1 MTDDKTAA
9 SPTSELI
16 GMADIAQMAGQSRAT
31 VGNWKRRHPD
41 DFPKQ
46 RGSSPR
52 GPLYDA
58 AEVVTWLASQTHPSA
73 ENSDVATA
81 AFEMADAMRADVP
94 MQEQLPL
101 ILALLSA
108 GRGLVPGSRL
118 SYLDLVDALAHV
130 LDLAKEDV
138 RALSALNVADRH
150 AERLVALANRID
162 PPPTLDDIT
171 VLLDRFR
178 LGFGVHDTP
187 RGIAKLMA
195 ALAGP
200 GHSFYDPC
208 LGFGTLLAACSREGG
223 TSQRQVLA
231 GQEVSPVVALCA
243 RLVFRMLGIPVDII
257 VADSLARDVRPGTTY
272 ERVVADLPMGQ
283 RLLPETLSREDP
295 RWTFEDPGAT
305 GASPAWI
312 QECLHHLAPS
322 GRAVLVVTPSALFA
336 QARAGRLRQRLIR
349 ADLLDAVLALPPG
362 LLTHTPVALALL
374 IFRRDRPRHGSG
386 TPGPVLIGE
395 IPSTGGGRARALD
408 EASASAFA
416 AGYRA
421 WSDGAEDVPAFSR
434 AVTFSELAENEFVL
448 QPRRHVATAIGDAMP
463 DLPELGKR
471 LANALKAAQGAEVFI
486 ADYLKGAR

>member
-9 SPTSELI
+9 SPASDLI
-16 GMADIAQMAGQSRAT
+16 GMADIAQMAGQRRAT
-31 VGNWKRRHPD
+31 VGNWKRRYPD

-58 AEVVTWLASQTHPSA
+58 AEVAAWLASQTRPSA
-73 ENSDVATA
+73 EDGGIAAA
-81 AFEMADAMRADVP
+81 AFEMADAMRSDVP
-94 MQEQLPL
+94 MQDQLPL

-108 GRGLVPGSRL
+108 GRDIVPGSRI
-118 SYLDLVDALAHV
+118 SYLDLVTALAQV
-130 LDLAKEDV
+130 LELADEEV
-138 RALSALNVADRH
+138 LVLSALNLADQH
-150 AERLVALANRID
+150 AERLVVIASRIEA
-162 PPPTLDDIT
+162 PPTLDDISG
-171 VLLDRFR
+171 LLDRFR
-178 LGFGVHDTP
+178 FGFGVHDTP
-187 RGIAKLMA
+187 VGIAKLMA

-200 GHSFYDPC
+200 GQSFYDPC

-223 TSQRQVLA
+223 TSQGQVLA
-231 GQEVSPVVALCA
+231 GQEVSRVVALCA

-257 VADSLARDVRPGTTY
+257 VADSLATDIRPGTTY

-283 RLLPETLSREDP
+283 RLLPETLSQEDP
-295 RWTFEDPGAT
+295 RWVFEDPGAT

-322 GRAVLVVTPSALFA
+322 GRAVLLVPPSALFA

-349 ADLLDAVLALPPG
+349 ADLLDAVVALPPG

-395 IPSTGGGRARALD
+395 IPSIGGGRARALD
-408 EASASAFA
+408 ETLASAFA
-416 AGYRA
+416 AGYHA

-434 AVTFSELAENEFVL
+434 AVTYSELAENEFVL
-448 QPRRHVATAIGDAMP
+448 QPRRHVPIAAGDAMP
-463 DLPELGKR
+463 GLEELAER
-471 LANALKAAQGAEVFI
+471 LATALKAAQAADAFI
-486 ADYLKGAR
+486 ADYLEGAR

>member
-9 SPTSELI
+9 SPRGDLI

-58 AEVVTWLASQTHPSA
+58 AEVVTWLASQSRPSA
-73 ENSDVATA
+73 EDNDVATA
-81 AFEMADAMRADVP
+81 ALEMADAIRADVP
-94 MQEQLPL
+94 MREQLPL

-108 GRGLVPGSRL
+108 GRDIGPRSRT

-130 LDLAKEDV
+130 LDLANEDV

-150 AERLVALANRID
+150 VERLVVIANRIES
-162 PPPTLDDIT
+162 PPTLDDIT
-171 VLLDRFR
+171 GLLDRFR

-187 RGIAKLMA
+187 LGIAKLMA

-200 GHSFYDPC
+200 GQSIYNPC
-208 LGFGTLLAACSREGG
+208 LGFGTLLAACSLEGG
-223 TSQRQVLA
+223 TSQGQVLA
-231 GQEVSPVVALCA
+231 GQEASPVVALCA
-243 RLVFRMLGIPVDII
+243 RLVFRMLGIPVDLI

-283 RLLPETLSREDP
+283 RLLPETLRQEDP

-322 GRAVLVVTPSALFA
+322 GRAVLLVTPSALFA

-362 LLTHTPVALALL
+362 LLMHTSIALALL

-395 IPSTGGGRARALD
+395 IPSAGGGRARALD

-416 AGYRA
+416 AGYLA

-434 AVTFSELAENEFVL
+434 AVTYSELAENEFML
-448 QPRRHVATAIGDAMP
+448 QPRRHVPTATDDAMP
-463 DLPELGKR
+463 GLQELGER
-471 LANALKAAQGAEVFI
+471 LATALKAAQSAEAFI
-486 ADYLKGAR
+486 ADYLKGTR

>member
-9 SPTSELI
+9 SPTSDLI
-16 GMADIAQMAGQSRAT
+16 GMADIAHMAGQSRAT
-31 VGNWKRRHPD
+31 VGNWKRRYPD

-58 AEVVTWLASQTHPSA
+58 AEVVTWLASQIRPSA
-73 ENSDVATA
+73 DDSDVATA

-94 MQEQLPL
+94 TQEQLPL

-108 GRGLVPGSRL
+108 GRDIVPGPRI
-118 SYLDLVDALAHV
+118 SYPDLVNALAQV
-130 LDLAKEDV
+130 LDLAGEDV
-138 RALSALNVADRH
+138 RVLSALNLADRH
-150 AERLVALANRID
+150 AERLVVIANRIKSH
-162 PPPTLDDIT
+162 PTLDDISG
-171 VLLDRFR
+171 LLDRFR

-187 RGIAKLMA
+187 LGIAKLMA

-231 GQEVSPVVALCA
+231 GQEVSSVVALCA
-243 RLVFRMLGIPVDII
+243 RLVFRMLGMPVDII

-283 RLLPETLSREDP
+283 RLLPETLSQDDP

-322 GRAVLVVTPSALFA
+322 GRAVLLVTPSALFA

-349 ADLLDAVLALPPG
+349 ADLLDAVVALPPG
-362 LLTHTPVALALL
+362 LLTHTPVGLALL

-434 AVTFSELAENEFVL
+434 AVTYSELAENEFVL
-448 QPRRHVATAIGDAMP
+448 QPRRHVATATGDAMP
-463 DLPELGKR
+463 GLQELGER
-471 LANALKAAQGAEVFI
+471 LATALKAAEGAEAFI